1 MKQKFNH
8 YFIKIL
14 HRKLGLPRKFVY
26 PAASRINSIF
36 PCNTQYNNKIN
47 AQIDVKPQELIP
59 RNLAYKLFSA
69 SDEPNLKNVVSECKT
84 IFDKKRGQYDDQ
96 YFIKNPNKLF
106 LLTVDSDESLLQYDS
121 IKQFIKSGFVNNRIY
136 HYFNQPYVL
145 STLRLW
151 WTPLND
157 TSISSQKFH
166 LDEED
171 LTQVKVFVN
180 ISEITAD
187 HGPFTFLP
195 NNSSNRVL
203 SSYKNGKRRYTD
215 NEINEVLQTN
225 ESISL
230 TGRAGD
236 GAFID
241 TSKCLHY
248 GSRHNTKERLVL
260 MAQYLKTSAPLLT
273 KSLPL

>member
-8 YFIKIL
+8 HFIKIL

-26 PAASRINSIF
+26 SAASGINSIF
-36 PCNTQYNNKIN
+36 TCNTQFNNRVN
-47 AQIDVKPQELIP
+47 AQVDIKPNEAIP
-59 RNLAYKLFSA
+59 RDLGYKLFSV
-69 SDEPNLKNVVSECKT
+69 SDEPSLKNVVSECEN
-84 IFDKKRGQYDDQ
+84 IFNKKRKQYDDQ
-96 YFIKNPNKLF
+96 YFVNNPNKLF
-106 LLTVDSDESLLQYDS
+106 LLTIDSDDNLLQYDS
-121 IKQFIKSGFVNNRIY
+121 INKFIKSDFVNNRINR
-136 HYFNQPYVL
+136 YFNQPYVL
-145 STLRLW
+145 SSLRLW
-151 WTPLND
+151 WTPLNN
-157 TSISSQKFH
+157 TAISSQRFH

-180 ISEITAD
+180 ISEISDD

-195 NNSSNRVL
+195 NNLSTRVL

-215 NEINEVLQTN
+215 KEINEVLQTN
-225 ESISL
+225 EAIPL

-260 MAQYLKTSAPLLT
+260 MAQYLRANAPLLT
-273 KSLPL
+273 KSLQP